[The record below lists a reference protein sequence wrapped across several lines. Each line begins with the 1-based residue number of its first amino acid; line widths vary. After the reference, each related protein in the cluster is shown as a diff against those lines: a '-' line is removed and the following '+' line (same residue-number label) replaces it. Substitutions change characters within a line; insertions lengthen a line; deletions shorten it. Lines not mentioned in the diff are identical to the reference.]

1 MTNIRHATPTDIPL
15 IRSLALP
22 TFSNTYRSIL
32 SAEQLDYMLDMMYSE
47 ESLHRQFAEGH
58 HYLLAFVDDE
68 AVGYVSY
75 NREAALLYHLQ
86 KIYVLPSRQG
96 EGIGKCL
103 FDAACAAVAAACPG
117 ASIELNVNRSN
128 PALHFYERMGMTRLR
143 SGDFDIGNGFFMN
156 DYIMGLRL

>member
-1 MTNIRHATPTDIPL
+1 M
-15 IRSLALP
+15 
-22 TFSNTYRSIL
+22 
-32 SAEQLDYMLDMMYSE
+32 
-47 ESLHRQFAEGH
+47 
-58 HYLLAFVDDE
+58 AFVDDE

-103 FDAACAAVAAACPG
+103 FDAACAAIGGECPG
-117 ASIELNVNRSN
+117 ASIELNVNRNN